1 MSSAEPVS
9 FAAVT
14 ARLDWRYR
22 YTCSGEHYDAEE
34 AERVVRAHLAG
45 NLERME
51 AAARQ
56 GARLILGPEYFG
68 ATELFTVSP
77 EERRALLGRVNP
89 LILDGLKALARRR
102 EVWLGAALM
111 MDHGGETVET
121 GVLVDPDGET
131 VRIQLKNKGLSG
143 KTELERGFALLAT
156 GDLKVGLFTCADATD
171 YPGECLE
178 LARRGMKVMLIPG
191 CGFAG
196 EDWFHFLKVRSQDL
210 GCVVVYADESRAA
223 ILDPSGRVRA
233 RSDAADAVIVAEIS
247 PAPNGVEPR

>member
-1 MSSAEPVS
+1 LPSEPFP

-22 YTCSGEHYDAEE
+22 HTCSGDHYDLEE

-51 AAARQ
+51 EAARQ

-68 ATELFTVSP
+68 ATELFTVSRQ
-77 EERRALLGRVNP
+77 ERRALLARVNP
-89 LILDGLKALARRR
+89 LIIDGLKALARKRG
-102 EVWLGAALM
+102 VWLGAALM
-111 MDHGGETVET
+111 MDHSGETVET

-131 VRIQLKNKGLSG
+131 VRVQLKNKSLSG
-143 KTELERGFALLAT
+143 DSELERGFQLFSM

-171 YPGECLE
+171 FPRECLE
-178 LARRGMKVMLIPG
+178 LARRGMHVMLIPG

-233 RSDAADAVIVAEIS
+233 RTDAPDAVIVAE
-247 PAPNGVEPR
+247 V